1 MKGRLTMNDNDIIS
15 LYWARDERAIKE
27 TDIKY
32 GRLCRSIA
40 INILSVN
47 EDSEECVSDT
57 YHKVWNTIPPQRPQ
71 KFCAWLGKIVRNIAL
86 NMWNKNYAAKR
97 YGGMETLLSELDEC
111 VPAKESVEESIDSAE
126 LGRVISAWLRTL
138 SDEDRTYFI
147 MRYWNGIPLKDI
159 AARSGIASDKLA
171 QKMFR
176 LRAGLKAAL
185 EKEDI
190 SL

>member
-1 MKGRLTMNDNDIIS
+1 MNDNDIIA
-15 LYWARDERAIKE
+15 LYWARDERAISE
-27 TDIKY
+27 TDNRY

-40 INILSVN
+40 LNILSVN
-47 EDSEECVSDT
+47 EDAEECVNDA
-57 YHKVWNTIPPQRPQ
+57 YNKVWNVIPPQRPKQ
-71 KFCAWLGKIVRNIAL
+71 FRAWLGKIVRNIAI
-86 NMWNKNYAAKR
+86 NMWNRNRASKR
-97 YGGMETLLSELDEC
+97 YNGIQTMLSELEDCIPAAKNVDDE
-111 VPAKESVEESIDSAE
+111 IDSIE

-138 SDEDRTYFI
+138 PDNDRMLFVI
-147 MRYWNGIPLKDI
+147 RYWNGVPLKDI
-159 AARSGIASDKLA
+159 AKRYGIEPNKLA